1 MKINLAL
8 AQFNTKLG
16 VVSAN
21 LEQHL
26 TMIDQAQHAQAD
38 LIIFPELSLTGYA
51 LLDLAVETAIHPD
64 QDDPVFNELLAASQN
79 IDLVFGFVHEDRRH
93 RFYIA
98 SAYLSGGK
106 ILHIHNKSTCPPTA
120 CLMKAVSLRRVILC
134 APSIPASAGW
144 GC

>member
-1 MKINLAL
+1 MMKIKIAL

-16 VVSAN
+16 DVKAN
-21 LEQHL
+21 LGKHL
-26 TMIDQAQHAQAD
+26 DLIDTAHQQGSD

-51 LLDLAVETAIHPD
+51 LQDLAVDTAIRPH

-79 IDLVFGFVHEDRRH
+79 LDLMVGFVHEDRRH

-106 ILHIHNKSTCPPTA
+106 IIHIHNKIYLPT
-120 CLMKAVSLRRVILC
+120 
-134 APSIPASAGW
+134 
-144 GC
+144 